1 MTIEASLDEV
11 EDMLMSRS
19 PQQVIIAELVLN
31 FIEKQFV
38 LDYQYY
44 RILSLTPFIR
54 PEFFSSN
61 WIKPHLDYIFNY
73 FRANELGFTNVPTAP
88 FSTIAGQLTPTQLPI
103 PSRLENDSLSSIMT
117 QNLSLYNVLRQ
128 TIKDDYKI
136 YVFEDLIP
144 IRQNQA
150 NYNVKFKIISD
161 EELSTGGQITEDIA
175 SSLMVFYQ
183 YSIVLRMS
191 YDYKEIALF
200 NLQKLSNLQM
210 QSYETLLR
218 DIDRQIS
225 IYGF

>member
-1 MTIEASLDEV
+1 
-11 EDMLMSRS
+11 
-19 PQQVIIAELVLN
+19 
-31 FIEKQFV
+31 
-38 LDYQYY
+38 
-44 RILSLTPFIR
+44 
-54 PEFFSSN
+54 
-61 WIKPHLDYIFNY
+61 
-73 FRANELGFTNVPTAP
+73 
-88 FSTIAGQLTPTQLPI
+88 
-103 PSRLENDSLSSIMT
+103 MT